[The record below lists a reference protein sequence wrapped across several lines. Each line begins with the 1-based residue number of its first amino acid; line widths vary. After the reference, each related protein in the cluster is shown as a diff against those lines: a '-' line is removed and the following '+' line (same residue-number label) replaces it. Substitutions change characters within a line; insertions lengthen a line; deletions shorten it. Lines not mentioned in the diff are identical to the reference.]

1 MNQSDKITIYSAS
14 QRGQSIFKVFKE
26 MVHELP
32 EAHELGQR
40 LFKRN
45 IKAMYRQSFL
55 GFFWAL
61 LPPLV
66 TAGVWIFLRSSNVA
80 NFGETSVPYPVFI
93 LTGTLLWQIFS
104 ESVNTPI
111 TSVNSNIALLIKI
124 NIPREALLLSG
135 IYTLMFNLVIK
146 LGILA
151 IIFIYFGQA
160 LSTTLIMAPVGI
172 LAIMLLGFSL
182 GLLLVPIGMLY
193 TDIQRGIALLL
204 PFLMYLTP
212 VIYPM
217 KTGGLF
223 GLLMKLN
230 PMASLITETRNWL
243 TVQPSYDLNMFFT
256 ILIASFFVFI
266 LGLVIYKISMPM
278 IIERIGS

>member
-1 MNQSDKITIYSAS
+1 MDPSDKITIYSTE
-14 QRGQSIFKVFKE
+14 QGGQSIFRLLAEIFRS
-26 MVHELP
+26 LP
-32 EAHELGQR
+32 DAHELAQR

-45 IKAMYRQSFL
+45 IKAMYRQSVL
-55 GFFWAL
+55 GVFWAL

-80 NFGETSVPYPVFI
+80 NLGETSVPYPVFI
-93 LTGTLLWQIFS
+93 LTGTLLWQMFS
-104 ESVNTPI
+104 ESVNAPI
-111 TSVNSNIALLIKI
+111 ISVNSNKSILVKI

-135 IYTLMFNLVIK
+135 IYNLLFNLVIK
-146 LGILA
+146 LGLLTVIY
-151 IIFIYFGQA
+151 IYFRQE
-160 LSTTLIMAPVGI
+160 LSLNMLLAPLGI
-172 LAIMLLGFSL
+172 AAIMVLGFSL

-193 TDIQRGIALLL
+193 TDIQKGIALML

-217 KTGGLF
+217 KTEGLF
-223 GLLMKLN
+223 GVMMKLN

-243 TVQPSYDLNMFFT
+243 TLQPTYDLGIFVT
-256 ILIASFFVFI
+256 IFVSSLF
-266 LGLVIYKISMPM
+266 LLVFGLVIYKISMPM

>member
-1 MNQSDKITIYSAS
+1 MNQSDRITIYSAE
-14 QRGQSIFKVFKE
+14 QRGQSIFRLLAEIFRS
-26 MVHELP
+26 LP
-32 EAHELGQR
+32 EAHELAQR

-45 IKAMYRQSFL
+45 IKAMYRQSVL
-55 GFFWAL
+55 GLFWAL

-66 TAGVWIFLRSSNVA
+66 TAGVWIFLKSSNVA
-80 NFGETSVPYPVFI
+80 NFGETNIPYPVFI
-93 LTGTLLWQIFS
+93 LTGTLLWQIFT
-104 ESVNTPI
+104 ESMNSPI
-111 TSVNSNIALLIKI
+111 SSVNSNKSILVKI

-135 IYTLMFNLVIK
+135 IYSLLFNLIIK
-146 LGILA
+146 LGLLT
-151 IIFIYFGQA
+151 IIYIYFRQE
-160 LSTTLIMAPVGI
+160 LSYSILMAPLGI
-172 LAIMLLGFSL
+172 AAIMMMGFSL

-193 TDIQRGIALLL
+193 SDIQKGIALLL

-217 KTGGLF
+217 KTEGLF